1 MLHRQIDK
9 LQKMVD
15 NLLGFC
21 AEGKTE
27 AALEEADLSP
37 LDSGHERLGTMFLKL
52 QDGAL
57 EDRYLL
63 RMEKWLLCDEAAIR
77 YYVDFQNLTA
87 MLHLHFNKNKFG
99 KIPDFAKPPSVI
111 A

>member
-1 MLHRQIDK
+1 MIHRQIEK
-9 LQKMVD
+9 LQKMVN
-15 NLLGFC
+15 NLLGLC

-37 LDSGHERLGTMFLKL
+37 QDSRYERLGTMLLKL
-52 QDGAL
+52 QDGVL

-63 RMEKWLLCDEAAIR
+63 RMEKWLLCDKAAMR
-77 YYVDFQNLTA
+77 YYVDFQSLTA
-87 MLHLHFNKNKFG
+87 MLHVHFNEKKLS
-99 KIPDFAKPPSVI
+99 KMMDFTKAPSVT